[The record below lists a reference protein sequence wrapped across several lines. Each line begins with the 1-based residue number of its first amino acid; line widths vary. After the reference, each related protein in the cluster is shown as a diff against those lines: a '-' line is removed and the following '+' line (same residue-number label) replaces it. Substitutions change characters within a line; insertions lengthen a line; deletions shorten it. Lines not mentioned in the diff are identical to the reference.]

1 MEPIAAKRCL
11 MDLKNDG
18 KRPSMFVTKRSTAIR
33 SMIAA
38 LNKELGGIPIQYEF
52 DITKFYDQNTR
63 NKIPP

>member
-1 MEPIAAKRCL
+1 
-11 MDLKNDG
+11 
-18 KRPSMFVTKRSTAIR
+18 MFVTKRSTAIR

-63 NKIPP
+63 NKISP